1 MSTYKTTSGKS
12 KVIKAKKGKTYY
24 YKVRAYTYDS
34 KGNKV
39 YGPWSTTKA
48 YKIEGTVASA
58 VKSKN
63 TTKTVYITKTGI
75 RYHLNTNEKIDGR
88 FDSRISHL
96 HKLGISLK
104 NFHGSELKL
113 STVQFCVNTNHC
125 PEKHFIKIIKIIL
138 FICFLQSIN
147 ILWFLLNFY
156 INRT

>member
-48 YKIEGTVASA
+48 YKIKGTVASA

-75 RYHLNTNEKIDGR
+75 RYHLN
-88 FDSRISHL
+88 
-96 HKLGISLK
+96 K
-104 NFHGSELKL
+104 NFRGL
-113 STVQFCVNTNHC
+113 SNAN
-125 PEKHFIKIIKIIL
+125 
-138 FICFLQSIN
+138 SIYSTS
-147 ILWFLLNFY
+147 LSKAKSQGYTLCKWEY
-156 INRT
+156 